1 MTHTLKRTFAM
12 LLLAVFGSA
21 ILYNCEPDP
30 DSLGEQLFDKDAATG
45 NEDLRQVIAYN
56 ISNNDSIRSDAARL
70 LTSVTQSGSF
80 FSAVLGAFS
89 DDQFGMQKASYITQ
103 LRMPVDNF
111 DFDGPKPVVD
121 SVVLVLKTPAN
132 TAENTYYIADSLKA
146 PGAYD
151 KDDFMIGTEKVPVS
165 IEKKSYPVRK
175 YGRYVKSMKINVH
188 EIKTFLNPNIP
199 DVFSR
204 SNVPVDLNNDVLG
217 SAVFDGNVST
227 VTVTK
232 KSDNS
237 NIFTGAL
244 GFRMQLDK
252 DFFQKRIVDQKG
264 SADLKDA
271 ASFTRYFKGIR
282 ISVENKDGYLFQ
294 ISPNDTEII
303 MYYKYDKTDNGVVT
317 RPQTSLKFNLGSINT
332 HIGQYEYERPAAYQ
346 VALQNPNKTEGD
358 KTLFLQGMGG
368 ASIGLKIPTATI
380 DSLRQIFV
388 EKKAGIVGAKIRL
401 FVDKKKSWTKPHFNN
416 ADRKFIVSPITFKD
430 DKVTIDYSKWAFTS
444 DSQKGF
450 PIYYYKQNANNEVD
464 YYDFTVTQALKDIVE
479 AKEFDATKNV
489 PLVIHAGGF
498 VKNPAGAAYGPLV
511 TTRATDLNRI
521 VFVGTDTSNGG
532 AKPKLRV
539 TYSTNNK

>member
-30 DSLGEQLFDKDAATG
+30 DSLGKQLFDQDAATG
-45 NEDLRQVIAYN
+45 NESLREVIAYN

-70 LTSVTQSGSF
+70 LTGVTQAGSN
-80 FSAVLGAFS
+80 FSAVLGAFNEG
-89 DDQFGMQKASYITQ
+89 QFGMQKASYITQ

-111 DFDGPKPVVD
+111 DFDGPKPQVD

-175 YGRYVKSMKINVH
+175 YGRYVKSMKINVN
-188 EIKTFLNPNIP
+188 EITTFLNPNMP

-204 SNVPVDLNNDVLG
+204 SNVTVGIGDLLG
-217 SAVFDGNVST
+217 SASFDGNIST

-232 KSDNS
+232 RSDNS
-237 NIFTGAL
+237 NVFTGAL
-244 GFRMQLDK
+244 GFRMPLDK
-252 DFFQKRIVDQKG
+252 DFFQKRIIDKKG

-271 ASFTRYFKGIR
+271 ANFTRYFKGIR
-282 ISVENKDGYLFQ
+282 ISVEDKDGYLFQ
-294 ISPNDTEII
+294 ISPNDTDII

-332 HIGQYEYERPAAYQ
+332 HIGQYEYERSATYQ
-346 VALQNPNKTEGD
+346 AALQSPNKTEGD
-358 KTLFLQGMGG
+358 KVLFLQGMGG
-368 ASIGLKIPTATI
+368 ASIGLKIPDSTI
-380 DSLRQIFV
+380 DSLRQMFV
-388 EKKAGIVGAKIRL
+388 DKKAGIVGAKIRL
-401 FVDKKKSWTKPHFNN
+401 FVDKKNTWTQPNFTD

-450 PIYYYKQNANNEVD
+450 PIYYYKKNANNEVD

-479 AKEFDATKNV
+479 VKDYSVAKNA
-489 PLVIHAGGF
+489 PLIINAGGF

-511 TTRATDLNRI
+511 TTRATDMNRM
-521 VFVGTDTSNGG
+521 VFIGTDKTKQSTR
-532 AKPKLRV
+532 ARLRV